1 MEIERLNEF
10 VLLARRLSFRQT
22 AAELGISPSLLSTHL
37 RGLEESLGVRLL
49 ERDAHSVVLTD
60 EGRRFLS
67 GAQTVV
73 ENYQQTMAQIRSI
86 EDNTVR
92 SLRIG
97 LCGTVLPGLLGPYLD
112 SLVLQ
117 QPALHLELHD
127 DSRHSIARSVEDG
140 SLDVFISYAT
150 AETEYPGIE
159 KEALFQTPLCALLP
173 VSHPL
178 AGRSKLSLQELSGET
193 FILYPET
200 AEPAVREL
208 QRHILALSGIAC
220 SLYEE
225 PVSPCFYQLL
235 VPIGKGIAFFPWV
248 LQQQIPPN
256 TVPVVISDLPC
267 PYAMYLF
274 YRRFPAN
281 PMVPAFVEGLRSFEL
296 RPKR

>member
-37 RGLEESLGVRLL
+37 HGLEESLGVRLL
-49 ERDAHSVVLTD
+49 DRDAHSVVLTD

-67 GAQTVV
+67 GAQAVV
-73 ENYQQTMAQIRSI
+73 QNYQQTLEQIRSI

-112 SLVLQ
+112 SLILQ

-127 DSRHSIARSVEDG
+127 DGRHSIARSISDG
-140 SLDVFISYAT
+140 SLDLFFSYAM
-150 AETEYPGIE
+150 AEAEYPGID

-173 VSHPL
+173 LSHPL
-178 AGRSKLSLQELSGET
+178 AGRSKISMQELSGET

-208 QRHILALSGIAC
+208 QQHILALSGIPC
-220 SLYEE
+220 TIYEE
-225 PVSPCFYQLL
+225 PVSPRFYQLL

-267 PYAMYLF
+267 PYTMYTF
-274 YRRFPAN
+274 CRRFSSN
-281 PMVPAFVEGLRSFEL
+281 PIVPAFLQGLRSFEPGA
-296 RPKR
+296 RR

>member
-10 VLLARRLSFRQT
+10 VLLAQRLSFRQT

-37 RGLEESLGVRLL
+37 HGLEESLGVRLL
-49 ERDAHSVVLTD
+49 ERDAHNVSLTD
-60 EGRRFLS
+60 EGLRFLS
-67 GAQTVV
+67 GAQTMVQ
-73 ENYQQTMAQIRSI
+73 NYRQTMEQIRSI

-92 SLRIG
+92 SLHIG

-112 SLVLQ
+112 SVVQQ

-127 DSRHSIARSVEDG
+127 DSSCSIARSIPDG
-140 SLDVFISYAT
+140 SLDLFFSYA
-150 AETEYPGIE
+150 APETEYPGVE
-159 KEALFQTPLCALLP
+159 KEVLYQTPLCVLLP

-208 QRHILALSGIAC
+208 QRRLLSLSGIAC
-220 SLYEE
+220 SIYEE
-225 PVSPCFYQLL
+225 PVSPRFYQLL

-267 PYAMYLF
+267 PYAMYIF
-274 YRRFPAN
+274 YRRFSSN
-281 PMVPAFVEGLRSFEL
+281 PLVPAFLEGLRSFEPHA
-296 RPKR
+296 RR

>member
-10 VLLARRLSFRQT
+10 VLLAHRLNFRQT

-37 RGLEESLGVRLL
+37 HGLEETLGVRLL
-49 ERDAHSVVLTD
+49 ERDAHRVILTD

-73 ENYQQTMAQIRSI
+73 QNYRQTMEQIRSI
-86 EDNTVR
+86 EDNTVH

-112 SLVLQ
+112 SVVMQ
-117 QPALHLELHD
+117 QPALHLELCD
-127 DSRHSIARSVEDG
+127 DSRHSIARSITDG
-140 SLDVFISYAT
+140 SLDLFFSYAT
-150 AETEYPGIE
+150 AETEYSGIE

-178 AGRSKLSLQELSGET
+178 AGRSKISLQELSGET
-193 FILYPET
+193 FILYSET

-208 QRHILALSGIAC
+208 QRHILTLSGIAC
-220 SLYEE
+220 SLYED
-225 PVSPCFYQLL
+225 PVSPCFYQLM
-235 VPIGKGIAFFPWV
+235 VPIGKGIALFPWV

-267 PYAMYLF
+267 PYTMYFF
-274 YRRFPAN
+274 YQRFSPNPIIPSFLDGLRRFEPRA
-281 PMVPAFVEGLRSFEL
+281 R
-296 RPKR
+296 R